1 MSTVELDEEGPKQKE
16 LLKNMQHSLNHNLM
30 ITEKQFANARRGL
43 IEEQIKFKNFNNYKK
58 KQD

>member
-1 MSTVELDEEGPKQKE
+1 
-16 LLKNMQHSLNHNLM
+16 MQHSLNHNLM

-58 KQD
+58 KV